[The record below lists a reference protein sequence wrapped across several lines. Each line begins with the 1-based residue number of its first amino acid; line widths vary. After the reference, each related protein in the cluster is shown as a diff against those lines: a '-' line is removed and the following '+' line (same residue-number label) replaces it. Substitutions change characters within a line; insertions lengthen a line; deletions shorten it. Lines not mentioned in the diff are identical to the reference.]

1 MMKQFRFFVFFAFA
15 ISFFPA
21 HAQTALPSAELK
33 TLDGK
38 TVNLTDYITAGKIT
52 VISFWATWCGPC
64 KKELSAIADLYPDW
78 QEKYNAQLLAIT
90 VDTQRALAQVG
101 PLVETEG
108 WEYIILSDANNQLK
122 NALNFQAIPQ
132 TYLVDQQGNIVYSHS
147 SYVPGDEFELEA
159 KIKALAGK
167 E

>member
-1 MMKQFRFFVFFAFA
+1 MKQFRFFVFFAFA
-15 ISFFPA
+15 IAFSTTQ
-21 HAQTALPSAELK
+21 AQTALPSVELK

-38 TVNLTDYITAGKIT
+38 TVNLKDYISAGKIT
-52 VISFWATWCGPC
+52 VISFWATWCAPC
-64 KKELSAIADLYPDW
+64 KKELTAIADLYPEW

-90 VDTQRALAQVG
+90 IDTQRALAQVG

-108 WEYIILSDANNQLK
+108 WEYTILSDANNQLK

-132 TYLVDQQGNIVYSHS
+132 TYLVDQQGNIVYAHS

>member
-1 MMKQFRFFVFFAFA
+1 MKQFRFFAFIAFA
-15 ISFFPA
+15 IVFSSA
-21 HAQTALPSAELK
+21 QAQTALPSAELK

-38 TVNLTDYITAGKIT
+38 TVNLKDYVTAGKIT
-52 VISFWATWCGPC
+52 VISFWATWCAPC
-64 KKELSAIADLYPDW
+64 KKELSAIADLYPEW
-78 QEKYNAQLLAIT
+78 QEKYNAQLLAVTI
-90 VDTQRALAQVG
+90 DTQRALAQVG

>member
-1 MMKQFRFFVFFAFA
+1 MKQFRLLFFFVFTFAFSA
-15 ISFFPA
+15 TQ
-21 HAQTALPSAELK
+21 AQTALPSVELK

-38 TVNLTDYITAGKIT
+38 TVNLKDYIKEGKIT
-52 VISFWATWCGPC
+52 VISFWATWCAPC
-64 KKELSAIADLYPDW
+64 KKELAAISDLYPDW

-90 VDTQRALAQVG
+90 IDTQRALAQVG

-108 WEYIILSDANNQLK
+108 WEYIVLSDANNQLK

>member
-1 MMKQFRFFVFFAFA
+1 MKQLRIFAFFAFA
-15 ISFFPA
+15 IAFSSA
-21 HAQTALPSAELK
+21 QAQTALPSAELK

-38 TVNLTDYITAGKIT
+38 TVNLKDYLTTGKIT
-52 VISFWATWCGPC
+52 VISFWATWCAPC
-64 KKELSAIADLYPDW
+64 KKELTAIADLYPEW
-78 QEKYNAQLLAIT
+78 QEKYNAQLLAVTI
-90 VDTQRALAQVG
+90 DTQRALAQVG

>member
-1 MMKQFRFFVFFAFA
+1 MKQFRFFAFFAFA
-15 ISFFPA
+15 IAFSTTQ
-21 HAQTALPSAELK
+21 AQTALPSVELK

-38 TVNLTDYITAGKIT
+38 TVNLKDYVSTGKIT
-52 VISFWATWCGPC
+52 VISFWATWCAPC
-64 KKELSAIADLYPDW
+64 KKELTAIADLYPEW
-78 QEKYNAQLLAIT
+78 QEKYNAQLLAVTI
-90 VDTQRALAQVG
+90 DTQRALAQVR